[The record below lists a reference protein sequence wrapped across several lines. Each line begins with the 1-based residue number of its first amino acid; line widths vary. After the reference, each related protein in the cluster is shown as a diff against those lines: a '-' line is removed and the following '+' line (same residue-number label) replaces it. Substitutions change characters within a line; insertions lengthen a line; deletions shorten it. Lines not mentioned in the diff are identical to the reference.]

1 MNYYAQGGQAYGL
14 KSLAQELPKY
24 GRYGDSIVAH
34 INPQEA
40 MILKAM
46 GGSGTINP
54 YTGLPEYN
62 FFKGITQP
70 FVDVWKGITNLPGI
84 KQVSDAVTPLVQEIA
99 PYAPYIA
106 PFIPMV
112 GPLMAA
118 GIGAA
123 GAGFGGKGRSGFDF
137 KRGLMGGMTAYG
149 LSNLY
154 TGLQAAATAGTTA
167 PSAVDVASSLG
178 VEGASSAPG
187 SQASMLAEM
196 TGPGFGSTGGVA
208 SSASYA
214 NPAANFIG
222 SAAEGGAQ
230 AIAQNAP
237 NAGMFEATPNSIPF
251 DKSLASSVPQSL
263 QIPNLSSM
271 PSRFATEMG
280 NAGSGLQ
287 NLVGLG
293 EGTMSEAAKAVGTK
307 FGTGSAGALLTG
319 VQGMSALDEQ
329 QKYLDEAK
337 AAGTIDNTEYQAQVA
352 RIEESR
358 KRGED
363 AMIANPYRF
372 AVGGQVDDELGGDY
386 SAMGMDQGNL
396 QKGLFGMGNADM
408 FGLSGNSLMS
418 MFNSSAQQNTPQMS
432 PNADQNPNTSMGGFA
447 SPSSFYGGD
456 GGSGLASY
464 GGGNSNAFPLEGQYG
479 IVKMAAGGMPRFLS
493 GGGDGMSDSIKA
505 SINGTQEAR
514 LADGEFVIPADVVS
528 HIGNGSSKAGAKQ
541 LYSMM
546 DRVRSAR
553 TGRKSQGKQI
563 NPRKLMAA

>member
-1 MNYYAQGGQAYGL
+1 MNYYAQGGQPYGL

-54 YTGLPEYN
+54 DTGLPEY
-62 FFKGITQP
+62 FLKGITQP

-84 KQVSDAVTPLVQEIA
+84 KQVSDVVTPLVQEIA

-106 PFIPMV
+106 PFIPGV
-112 GPLMAA
+112 GPLLAA

-154 TGLQAAATAGTTA
+154 TGLQTAATAGTTA

-187 SQASMLAEM
+187 SQAAMLSEL

-214 NPAANFIG
+214 GVPSPVVDVDVFSGLAGAKPEAA
-222 SAAEGGAQ
+222 
-230 AIAQNAP
+230 P
-237 NAGMFEATPNSIPF
+237 LVF
-251 DKSLASSVPQSL
+251 DKSLATSVPQSL
-263 QIPNLSSM
+263 QMPSLSSM

-280 NAGSGLQ
+280 NAGSGLK
-287 NLVGLG
+287 NLAGLS
-293 EGTMSEAAKAVGTK
+293 EGTTMSEAAKAVGTK

-337 AAGTIDNTEYQAQVA
+337 AAGSIADTEYQEGVA
-352 RIEESR
+352 RIQAAR
-358 KRGED
+358 KRAEE
-363 AMIANPYRF
+363 AVVANPYQF
-372 AVGGQVDDELGGDY
+372 AMGGQVDDELGGDY
-386 SAMGMDQGNL
+386 SAMGMNQGNM
-396 QKGLFGMGNADM
+396 QKGLFNMGYAE
-408 FGLSGNSLMS
+408 
-418 MFNSSAQQNTPQMS
+418 
-432 PNADQNPNTSMGGFA
+432 GGT
-447 SPSSFYGGD
+447 
-456 GGSGLASY
+456 
-464 GGGNSNAFPLEGQYG
+464 
-479 IVKMAAGGMPRFLS
+479 PRFLS

-505 SINGTQEAR
+505 KINGSQEAR

-528 HIGNGSSKAGAKQ
+528 HLGNGSSKAGAKQ
-541 LYSMM
+541 LYNMM

>member
-1 MNYYAQGGQAYGL
+1 
-14 KSLAQELPKY
+14 
-24 GRYGDSIVAH
+24 
-34 INPQEA
+34 

-54 YTGLPEYN
+54 DTGLPEY
-62 FFKGITQP
+62 FLKGITQP

-106 PFIPMV
+106 PFIPGV
-112 GPLMAA
+112 GPLLAA

-154 TGLQAAATAGTTA
+154 AGLQAAAPVGADATA
-167 PSAVDVASSLG
+167 SQVASSLG
-178 VEGASSAPG
+178 SGASSAPG
-187 SQASMLAEM
+187 SQAAMLAEQSA
-196 TGPGFGSTGGVA
+196 GLGDVGLQNIA

-214 NPAANFIG
+214 GAPSVG
-222 SAAEGGAQ
+222 SAAADVATQTLAE
-230 AIAQNAP
+230 NAP
-237 NAGMFEATPNSIPF
+237 NAGMFEAAPNSIPF
-251 DKSLASSVPQSL
+251 DKSLATSVPQSL

-287 NLVGLG
+287 NLAGLG

-307 FGTGSAGALLTG
+307 FGMGSAGAILTG
-319 VQGMSALDEQ
+319 VQGMAALDEQ

-337 AAGTIDNTEYQAQVA
+337 AAGNIADTEYQEGVA
-352 RIEESR
+352 RIQAAR
-358 KRGED
+358 KRAEE
-363 AMIANPYRF
+363 AVLANPYQF
-372 AVGGQVDDELGGDY
+372 AMGGQVDDELGGDY
-386 SAMGMDQGNL
+386 SAMGMDQGNM
-396 QKGLFGMGNADM
+396 QKGLFRMGYAE
-408 FGLSGNSLMS
+408 
-418 MFNSSAQQNTPQMS
+418 
-432 PNADQNPNTSMGGFA
+432 GGT
-447 SPSSFYGGD
+447 
-456 GGSGLASY
+456 
-464 GGGNSNAFPLEGQYG
+464 
-479 IVKMAAGGMPRFLS
+479 PRFLS

-505 SINGTQEAR
+505 NINGTQPAR

-541 LYSMM
+541 LYAMM

-563 NPRKLMAA
+563 NPRKYMTA

>member
-1 MNYYAQGGQAYGL
+1 MNYYAQGGQAHGL

-54 YTGLPEYN
+54 TTGLPEY

-84 KQVSDAVTPLVQEIA
+84 KQVSDAVTPVLQEIA

-106 PFIPMV
+106 PFIPGV
-112 GPLMAA
+112 GPLLAA

-154 TGLQAAATAGTTA
+154 AGLQAAAPVGADATA
-167 PSAVDVASSLG
+167 SQVASSLG
-178 VEGASSAPG
+178 SGASSAPG
-187 SQASMLAEM
+187 SQAAMLAEQSA
-196 TGPGFGSTGGVA
+196 GLGDVGLQNIA
-208 SSASYA
+208 SSGSYA
-214 NPAANFIG
+214 YSPSAAANIDVFSG
-222 SAAEGGAQ
+222 LAGTAPTPEAA
-230 AIAQNAP
+230 P
-237 NAGMFEATPNSIPF
+237 LVF
-251 DKSLASSVPQSL
+251 DKSLATSVPQSL

-287 NLVGLG
+287 NLAGLG

-307 FGTGSAGALLTG
+307 FGMGSAGAILTG
-319 VQGMSALDEQ
+319 VQGMAALDEQ

-337 AAGTIDNTEYQAQVA
+337 AAGNIADTEYQEGVV
-352 RIEESR
+352 RIQAAR
-358 KRGED
+358 KRAEE
-363 AMIANPYRF
+363 AVLANPYQF
-372 AVGGQVDDELGGDY
+372 AMGGQIDDEMGGDY
-386 SAMGMDQGNL
+386 SAMGMDQGNM
-396 QKGLFGMGNADM
+396 QKGLFGMGYAE
-408 FGLSGNSLMS
+408 
-418 MFNSSAQQNTPQMS
+418 
-432 PNADQNPNTSMGGFA
+432 GGT
-447 SPSSFYGGD
+447 
-456 GGSGLASY
+456 
-464 GGGNSNAFPLEGQYG
+464 
-479 IVKMAAGGMPRFLS
+479 PRFLS

-505 SINGTQEAR
+505 NINGTQPAR

-541 LYSMM
+541 LYAMM

-563 NPRKLMAA
+563 NPRKYMTA